1 MKRKTLYWIGIP
13 AAVLLLISVF
23 VIHDSAV
30 GQRGMT
36 TEPAFSGRTM
46 LNGEYQNGIK
56 VELWI
61 EGDYYW
67 TVSEYS
73 TEFGDGCYGIGY
85 ARDTG
90 AFCLKADTTISG
102 TTLKDAADGI
112 KDERGLW
119 ENYDLN
125 LRPGGSDCVA
135 WD

>member
-1 MKRKTLYWIGIP
+1 VKRKTLYWIGIP
-13 AAVLLLISVF
+13 AIAVLLISAF
-23 VIHDSAV
+23 IIHDSAV

-46 LNGEYQNGIK
+46 LNGQYEDGIE
-56 VELWI
+56 VHLWI
-61 EGDYYW
+61 GDNEYS

-73 TEFGDGCYGIGY
+73 SGIGHGCYGIGY

-90 AFCLKADTTISG
+90 DFCLKADTTISG

-112 KDERGLW
+112 KDERGHW
-119 ENYDLN
+119 PGYDLN
-125 LRPGGSDCVA
+125 LRPGGSDCLG